1 MIPMP
6 MPLSG
11 PPPKR
16 PRVPVNL
23 PSRALL
29 TLLALPACQ
38 PAYANGFDAAQMIGL
53 LAAAKTAAEWAA
65 GIVALLGGALVVVL
79 WRLAHTLTRLDQRVA
94 HVEEEHARLRDRHD
108 DHERDQRDSI
118 RRVHERLEAVAGRR

>member
-6 MPLSG
+6 MPSG

-16 PRVPVNL
+16 PRVPVDL
-23 PSRALL
+23 PSRALAA
-29 TLLALPACQ
+29 LLVLAACQ
-38 PAYANGFDAAQMIGL
+38 PAHANGFDAAQMIDL

-65 GIVALLGGALVVVL
+65 GIAALLGGALVVVL

-94 HVEEEHARLRDRHD
+94 HVEEGHARLRDRHD

>member
-16 PRVPVNL
+16 PRVPVDL

-29 TLLALPACQ
+29 ARSWV
-38 PAYANGFDAAQMIGL
+38 AQQ
-53 LAAAKTAAEWAA
+53 EVPDDQDQA
-65 GIVALLGGALVVVL
+65 GG
-79 WRLAHTLTRLDQRVA
+79 
-94 HVEEEHARLRDRHD
+94 E
-108 DHERDQRDSI
+108 
-118 RRVHERLEAVAGRR
+118 